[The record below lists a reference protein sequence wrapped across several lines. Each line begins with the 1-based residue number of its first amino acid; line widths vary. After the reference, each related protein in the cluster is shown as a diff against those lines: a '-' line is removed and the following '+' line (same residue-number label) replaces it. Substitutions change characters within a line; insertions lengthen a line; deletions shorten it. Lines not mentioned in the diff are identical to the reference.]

1 MSLNDEPNDDPLN
14 AVLGGQGAVAGD
26 EKLRQAVL
34 AGTLGVI
41 RRRRRLKKCAMAGAL
56 LGCYLAGMATL
67 AVWHWGGEKHA
78 SNPSAAQVA
87 DGERSSAAGKAELP
101 PDVSGPP
108 DQKAVYKVA
117 SKYDVLCRQ
126 ADGYMSDP
134 EKLQLAVSTY
144 TRALKY
150 ASADQRAISP
160 EQDTWL
166 LMALKEAQTKEG
178 RHSYPPKEMKH
189 ESSQL

>member
-1 MSLNDEPNDDPLN
+1 
-14 AVLGGQGAVAGD
+14 VAGD

-41 RRRRRLKKCAMAGAL
+41 RRRRRLKKCAMAATL

-67 AVWHWGGEKHA
+67 AAWHWGGEK
-78 SNPSAAQVA
+78 NTLRPSAIQVVS
-87 DGERSSAAGKAELP
+87 GERSGAERKAELP

-126 ADGYMSDP
+126 ADGYLSDP

-160 EQDTWL
+160 VHDTWL
-166 LMALKEAQTKEG
+166 LMALKDAQTKEG
-178 RHSYPPKEMKH
+178 RHSYPPKEIKH
-189 ESSQL
+189 EDSQL